1 MYIMFKGLVMAK
13 GESGRVVLEI
23 DSDLKRQL
31 YAVLAL
37 EGKTLKQWFI
47 EESSLYVEKKLR
59 EELNNIKVKKHE
71 I

>member
-1 MYIMFKGLVMAK
+1 MFKGLVMAK